1 MSLSA
6 LQYNPMHL
14 RVGRYQNVEE
24 VVNLTDLQAGGM
36 DVEKRKNLTDLLTSA
51 EIKTFEQMY
60 DSSIDKTIV
69 VKAKVCE
76 LVARKLARDE
86 SFPMERGEEWVQL
99 GLSRDYYR
107 TLAQLAEEYLDPH
120 ALPEPTGAA
129 PSPISEV
136 LETASHFHFALYR
149 FIYTTAMKLNQW
161 DFERLF
167 AERSCVH
174 DSDLVYELAK
184 DPSFRPTDDQRKQH
198 FVDNREMSFGI
209 MMSFAGFMVYEQ
221 TTNPDMRVISMAT
234 AYNVLKG
241 VFNPEP
247 GASPATTTKEAG
259 KTSSRTK

>member
-14 RVGRYQNVEE
+14 RVGRYQTVEE
-24 VVNLTDLQAGGM
+24 VVTLTDLQAGGM
-36 DVEKRKNLTDLLTSA
+36 EVEKRKNLADLLTAS

-60 DSSIDKTIV
+60 DSSSDKSIV
-69 VKAKVCE
+69 VKAKVHE

-86 SFPMERGEEWVQL
+86 SFSMERAEEWVQL
-99 GLSRDYYR
+99 GLNRDYYR
-107 TLAQLAEEYLDPH
+107 TFAQLAEEYLDPNDLH
-120 ALPEPTGAA
+120 SQQGTTQ
-129 PSPISEV
+129 SPISEV

-149 FIYTTAMKLNQW
+149 FIYTTAMKLNQL

-174 DSDLVYELAK
+174 DGDLVYELAK
-184 DPSFRPTDDQRKQH
+184 DASFRPTDDQRKQH

-247 GASPATTTKEAG
+247 GASTAPTKADC
-259 KTSSRTK
+259 KTSNRMK

>member
-14 RVGRYQNVEE
+14 RVGRYQTVEE
-24 VVNLTDLQAGGM
+24 VVTLTDLQAGGM
-36 DVEKRKNLTDLLTSA
+36 EVEKRKNLSDLLTTT
-51 EIKTFEQMY
+51 EINIFTQMY
-60 DSSIDKTIV
+60 DSSADKTIV

-76 LVARKLARDE
+76 LVTRKLARDE
-86 SFPMERGEEWVQL
+86 SFPMERADAWVQL

-107 TLAQLAEEYLDPH
+107 TFAQLAEDYLDPND
-120 ALPEPTGAA
+120 LPSPQGTT

-149 FIYTTAMKLNQW
+149 FIYTTGMKLNQW

-174 DSDLVYELAK
+174 DCDLVYELAK
-184 DPSFRPTDDQRKQH
+184 DPSFRPSDEQRKQH
-198 FVDNREMSFGI
+198 FLDNREMSFGI

-247 GASPATTTKEAG
+247 GAAPAPTKADSKG
-259 KTSSRTK
+259 NNRTK

>member
-14 RVGRYQNVEE
+14 RVGRYQTVEE
-24 VVNLTDLQAGGM
+24 VVTLTDLQAGGM
-36 DVEKRKNLTDLLTSA
+36 EVEKRKNLTDLLTTS
-51 EIKTFEQMY
+51 EIKIFEQMY
-60 DSSIDKTIV
+60 ESSSDKSIV

-86 SFPMERGEEWVQL
+86 SFTMGRAEEWVQL

-107 TLAQLAEEYLDPH
+107 TLAQLAENYLDPNDSH
-120 ALPEPTGAA
+120 SQQETTPI
-129 PSPISEV
+129 PISEV

-149 FIYTTAMKLNQW
+149 FIYTTSMKLNQL

-184 DPSFRPTDDQRKQH
+184 DPLFRPSDDQRKQH
-198 FVDNREMSFGI
+198 FVANREMSFGI

-247 GASPATTTKEAG
+247 GAAPAPTKADSKG
-259 KTSSRTK
+259 NNQTK

>member
-14 RVGRYQNVEE
+14 RVGRYQTVEE
-24 VVNLTDLQAGGM
+24 VVNLTDLQAGGL
-36 DVEKRKNLTDLLTSA
+36 DVEKRKNLSDLLTSS
-51 EIKTFEQMY
+51 EIKTFEQIY

-86 SFPMERGEEWVQL
+86 SFSIERAEEWVQL
-99 GLSRDYYR
+99 GLNRDYYR
-107 TLAQLAEEYLDPH
+107 SWPQLAEDYLDPD

-129 PSPISEV
+129 PSPTSEV
-136 LETASHFHFALYR
+136 LEIASHFHFALYR
-149 FIYTTAMKLNQW
+149 FIYSTAMKLNQW

-174 DSDLVYELAK
+174 DSNLVYELAK
-184 DPSFRPTDDQRKQH
+184 DPSFRPSDDQRKQH

-247 GASPATTTKEAG
+247 GASPVPTKADG

>member
-14 RVGRYQNVEE
+14 RVGRYQTVEE
-24 VVNLTDLQAGGM
+24 VVTLTDLQAGGM
-36 DVEKRKNLTDLLTSA
+36 DVEKRKNLADLLTAS

-76 LVARKLARDE
+76 LVTRKLARDE
-86 SFPMERGEEWVQL
+86 SFSMERAEEWVHL
-99 GLSRDYYR
+99 GLCRDYYR
-107 TLAQLAEEYLDPH
+107 TFAQLSENFLDPNDFS
-120 ALPEPTGAA
+120 LPIETA

-174 DSDLVYELAK
+174 DGDLVYELAK
-184 DPSFRPTDDQRKQH
+184 DALFRPTDDQRKQH

-247 GASPATTTKEAG
+247 GASIGPTKADG
-259 KTSSRTK
+259 KPSSRMK

>member
-14 RVGRYQNVEE
+14 RVGRYQTVEE
-24 VVNLTDLQAGGM
+24 VVTLTDLQAGGM
-36 DVEKRKNLTDLLTSA
+36 DVEKRKNLSDLLTTS

-76 LVARKLARDE
+76 LVARKLSRDE
-86 SFPMERGEEWVQL
+86 SFSMERAAEWVRL
-99 GLSRDYYR
+99 GLNRDYYR
-107 TLAQLAEEYLDPH
+107 TFAQIAEDYLDPN
-120 ALPEPTGAA
+120 ALPLPIETA
-129 PSPISEV
+129 PSAIFEV
-136 LETASHFHFALYR
+136 LEIASHFHFALYR
-149 FIYTTAMKLNQW
+149 FIYTTSMRLNQW

-167 AERSCVH
+167 AEKSCVH

-247 GASPATTTKEAG
+247 GASAAPSKADG
-259 KTSSRTK
+259 KPSSRTK

>member
-14 RVGRYQNVEE
+14 RIGRYQTVEE
-24 VVNLTDLQAGGM
+24 VVTLTDLQAGGM
-36 DVEKRKNLTDLLTSA
+36 EVEKRKNLADLLTAS

-60 DSSIDKTIV
+60 DSSSDKSIV
-69 VKAKVCE
+69 VKAKVHE

-86 SFPMERGEEWVQL
+86 SFSMERAEEWVQL

-107 TLAQLAEEYLDPH
+107 TFAQLAEDSLDPNN
-120 ALPEPTGAA
+120 LPSATGIT

-149 FIYTTAMKLNQW
+149 FIYSTAMKLNQL

-184 DPSFRPTDDQRKQH
+184 DPLFRPSYDQRKQH
-198 FVDNREMSFGI
+198 FLDNREMSFGI

-247 GASPATTTKEAG
+247 GASTAPTKAG
-259 KTSSRTK
+259 GKEHDRNK

>member
-14 RVGRYQNVEE
+14 RVGRYQTVEE
-24 VVNLTDLQAGGM
+24 VVTLTDLQAGGM
-36 DVEKRKNLTDLLTSA
+36 DVEKRKNLADLLTAS
-51 EIKTFEQMY
+51 EIKIFEQVY
-60 DSSIDKTIV
+60 DSSTDKTIV
-69 VKAKVCE
+69 VKAKACE
-76 LVARKLARDE
+76 LVTRKLARDE
-86 SFPMERGEEWVQL
+86 SFSMEHAEEWVQL
-99 GLSRDYYR
+99 GLNRDYYR
-107 TLAQLAEEYLDPH
+107 TFTQLAEEYLDPND
-120 ALPEPTGAA
+120 LPSLQETT

-174 DSDLVYELAK
+174 DGDLVYELAK
-184 DPSFRPTDDQRKQH
+184 DASFRPTDDQRKQH
-198 FVDNREMSFGI
+198 FLDNREMSFGI

-247 GASPATTTKEAG
+247 GATPAPTKADIKG
-259 KTSSRTK
+259 NNQTK

>member
-1 MSLSA
+1 
-6 LQYNPMHL
+6 MHL
-14 RVGRYQNVEE
+14 RVGRYQTVEE
-24 VVNLTDLQAGGM
+24 VVTLTDLQAGGM
-36 DVEKRKNLTDLLTSA
+36 EVEKRKNLADLLTTP

-60 DSSIDKTIV
+60 NSSIDKSIV

-76 LVARKLARDE
+76 LVARKLAHDE
-86 SFPMERGEEWVQL
+86 SFSMERAEEWVQL
-99 GLSRDYYR
+99 GLSQDYYR
-107 TLAQLAEEYLDPH
+107 TLAQLAENHIDPND
-120 ALPEPTGAA
+120 LPLPIETA

-149 FIYTTAMKLNQW
+149 FIYSTAMKLNQL

-174 DSDLVYELAK
+174 DSNLVYELAK
-184 DPSFRPTDDQRKQH
+184 DPSFRPSDEQRKQH
-198 FVDNREMSFGI
+198 FLDNREMSFGI

-241 VFNPEP
+241 VFNPDP
-247 GASPATTTKEAG
+247 VASPVPAKADS
-259 KTSSRTK
+259 KASSRTK

>member
-14 RVGRYQNVEE
+14 RVGRYQTVEE
-24 VVNLTDLQAGGM
+24 VVTLTDLQAGGM
-36 DVEKRKNLTDLLTSA
+36 DVEKRKHLSDLLTTS
-51 EIKTFEQMY
+51 EINTFEQMY

-76 LVARKLARDE
+76 LVTRKLARDE
-86 SFPMERGEEWVQL
+86 SFSMERAEEWVRL
-99 GLSRDYYR
+99 ALNRDYYR
-107 TLAQLAEEYLDPH
+107 TFAQLAEDYLDPND
-120 ALPEPTGAA
+120 LPSPQGTT

-136 LETASHFHFALYR
+136 LEIASHFHFALYR
-149 FIYTTAMKLNQW
+149 FIYITAMKLNQW

-174 DSDLVYELAK
+174 DGDLVYELAK

-198 FVDNREMSFGI
+198 FQDNREMSFGI

-234 AYNVLKG
+234 AYNILKG

-247 GASPATTTKEAG
+247 GAAPAPTKADG

>member
-1 MSLSA
+1 M
-6 LQYNPMHL
+6 
-14 RVGRYQNVEE
+14 
-24 VVNLTDLQAGGM
+24 
-36 DVEKRKNLTDLLTSA
+36 
-51 EIKTFEQMY
+51 
-60 DSSIDKTIV
+60 
-69 VKAKVCE
+69 
-76 LVARKLARDE
+76 
-86 SFPMERGEEWVQL
+86 
-99 GLSRDYYR
+99 
-107 TLAQLAEEYLDPH
+107 
-120 ALPEPTGAA
+120 
-129 PSPISEV
+129 
-136 LETASHFHFALYR
+136 
-149 FIYTTAMKLNQW
+149 NQW

-247 GASPATTTKEAG
+247 GASATPSKADG
-259 KTSSRTK
+259 KPSSRTK